1 MRFPIHVEP
10 DERFVQRIH
19 KELLI
24 RCLSLHD
31 PMKVKAAAIKPKA
44 LRSERLTDK
53 LALTQIQDVEEAR
66 PETVSGYLS
75 GLRSLMIALARA
87 GCMPIENPIAES
99 FDTSTLEYVECPL
112 DVTLAYYFKCE
123 KAALGYS
130 GDRLQWL
137 RTRDEDERSE
147 WVYRLQNTPLTIG
160 NIISKVALERAAI
173 WQADNIPRAHQGSQ
187 QPGRG
192 SKPPYESPSKRPRVD
207 FEQHKPS
214 PQKGSDQPHEQ
225 TDSMKD
231 GAIICKNW
239 NRKQCKDPCPG
250 QRLHACNVLVKGR
263 ACGMSNHCALDHRPN
278 SSR

>member
-1 MRFPIHVEP
+1 
-10 DERFVQRIH
+10 
-19 KELLI
+19 
-24 RCLSLHD
+24 
-31 PMKVKAAAIKPKA
+31 MKVKAAAIKPKA
-44 LRSERLTDK
+44 LRSERLTEK
-53 LALTQIQDVEEAR
+53 LALTEIQDVEETR

-87 GCMPIENPIAES
+87 GCIPIENPIPES
-99 FDTSTLEYVECPL
+99 FDTSTLKYVECPL

-123 KAALGYS
+123 KAVLSNS

-160 NIISKVALERAAI
+160 NIISTVALERAAI
-173 WQADNIPRAHQGSQ
+173 WQADNLSRAQASQ

-192 SKPPYESPSKRPRVD
+192 TKPPHEPPSKRPRVD
-207 FEQHKPS
+207 FDQHKTL
-214 PQKGSDQPHEQ
+214 PQKGSDQPYEH

-231 GAIICKNW
+231 GASICKNW

-250 QRLHACNVLVKGR
+250 RRLHVCNVLVKGR
-263 ACGMSNHCALDHRPN
+263 ACGMRNHCALDHRPN